1 MPKAARIYKAMMS
14 GGTIGQEATVEQ
26 RIAGLVRVGAVCAE
40 VGAGRPW
47 PGHACGLTR
56 EEYDAFVHTVEAA
69 RHRNGWFTAENVRH
83 ALSAWGA
90 LLTTAELQAWTAA
103 YPDLARND
111 RPVRTVGLILAGNIP
126 LVGLHD
132 LVCVLLSGHRAR
144 VKASSEDAGLTQG
157 VLDLLRLL
165 APEAAARVELVAD
178 KLGAVDAV
186 IATGSDNTARY
197 FQHYFGH
204 LPLVVR
210 RNRTSV
216 AVLDG
221 TETPTELAALGED
234 VFRYFGLGCRNVGK
248 VFLPADFDLDRLFG
262 AIFPW
267 KDIVLHGK
275 YANNY
280 DYHKALWLLD
290 GVPLL
295 ENGFLLVKEDVAL
308 HSPVGALFVER
319 YIDRAA
325 VDQRLGAEA
334 ARIQCV
340 VGHGQVAFGQA
351 QAPGLTDY
359 ADGVD
364 TMAFLLS
371 L

>member
-1 MPKAARIYKAMMS
+1 MS
-14 GGTIGQEATVEQ
+14 SGHTIGQEPHLQ
-26 RIAGLVRVGAVCAE
+26 QHMQGLLRLGGVFTLVGGDE
-40 VGAGRPW
+40 PW
-47 PGHACGLTR
+47 PGHACGLT
-56 EEYDAFVHTVEAA
+56 ELEYGTFVHAVEQAH
-69 RHRNGWFTAENVRH
+69 RHNGWFTRENVLH
-83 ALSAWGA
+83 ALVAWGE
-90 LLTTAELQAWTAA
+90 LLSSDPLTAWCAR
-103 YPDLARND
+103 YPELARTD
-111 RPVRTVGLILAGNIP
+111 RPERTVGLILAGNIP

-132 LVCVLLSGHRAR
+132 LVCVLLTGHRVR
-144 VKASSEDAGLTQG
+144 VKTSSEDAGLTAA
-157 VLDLLRLL
+157 VVALL
-165 APEAAARVELVAD
+165 ALIAPAMAARIVLVTD
-178 KLGAVDAV
+178 RLGAVDAV

-221 TETPTELAALGED
+221 EETDAELAALGED
-234 VFRYFGLGCRNVGK
+234 IFRYFGLGCRNVGK

-262 AIFPW
+262 AVFPW

-290 GVPLL
+290 GVPLI
-295 ENGFLLVKEDVAL
+295 ENGFLLVKEDPAL

-319 YIDRAA
+319 YVDRAA
-325 VDQRLGAEA
+325 VDERLRMEA
-334 ARIQCV
+334 DRIQCV
-340 VGHGQVAFGQA
+340 VGHGRVPFGRA
-351 QAPGLTDY
+351 QAPGLADY

-364 TMAFLLS
+364 TLDFLLR